1 MCFTAFLD
9 ARPTI
14 HRISKRTSRTYAIL
28 WFKPRPKIAIERP
41 MLERVIASRISKSC
55 RIVLDITI
63 EINARRETNRV
74 FADEPSDRLVVISSA
89 VIVEASFRVKF
100 AAGILERV
108 GERAA
113 GVGQLAEG
121 IIGVRLRYR
130 AR

>member
-1 MCFTAFLD
+1 
-9 ARPTI
+9 
-14 HRISKRTSRTYAIL
+14 
-28 WFKPRPKIAIERP
+28 